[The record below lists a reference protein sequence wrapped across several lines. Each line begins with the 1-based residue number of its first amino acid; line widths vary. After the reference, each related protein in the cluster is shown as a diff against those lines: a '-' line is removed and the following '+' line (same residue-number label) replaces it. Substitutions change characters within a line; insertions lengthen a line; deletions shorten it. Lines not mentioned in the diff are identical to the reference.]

1 MQNAHAD
8 DVVWIEALCALGQQ
22 AADGAHPRQALQQI
36 VEHVVCGF
44 DADSGSLALIIEGTV
59 DELELAAGTDLL
71 PGRIGTTLPRGM
83 GVYGHVIATR
93 QPLLVNGDAAET
105 GLPLPLHAVGRRSA
119 HSAMCWPLVAAG
131 RTIGA
136 LAVNRA
142 GSHPRYTRGDL
153 ERGETLVR
161 LVALVVANHGAI
173 VERES
178 RILELS
184 TLSATMQ
191 RMVALLEDARAT
203 AVVPEPSGA
212 TEEIHVGATRAV
224 SASHATNAPS
234 GSAVGSLLSSF
245 DALAD
250 ELDGTPGSDGVPAL
264 VVQARE
270 AMLRVTRIVEDM
282 RADARPVTGTD
293 WEAVDLHRML
303 DTTLDLVRHELRRSA
318 KVVRCYGEQPV
329 VECMPSRLAQVFLT
343 LLVNASQAIEGN
355 GTITLETGA
364 DESTAWVS
372 IDDTGCGIASA
383 NLGRLFEPF
392 FTTRPVG
399 QGAGLGLAI
408 ANSIVRKHGGRI
420 DVESEL
426 GRGTRVTVRLPLR
439 QAPPEPICAGS
450 TPEGADLRAA

>member
-1 MQNAHAD
+1 MQNGHAD
-8 DVVWIEALCALGQQ
+8 DVAWIEALCALGQQ

-36 VEHVVCGF
+36 VEHVVRGF
-44 DADSGSLALIIEGTV
+44 DADSGSLALIVDGAV
-59 DELELAAGTDLL
+59 DELELVAGTDLL
-71 PGRIGTTLPRGM
+71 PGRIGTSLPRGM

-105 GLPLPLHAVGRRSA
+105 GLPLPLHAAGRRSA

-136 LAVNRA
+136 VAVNRA
-142 GSHPRYTRGDL
+142 GGHPRYTRGDL
-153 ERGETLVR
+153 DRGETLIR
-161 LVALVVANHGAI
+161 LVALVVAHHGAI

-191 RMVALLEDARAT
+191 RMYALLEDARTPA
-203 AVVPEPSGA
+203 AVPEPPGA
-212 TEEIHVGATRAV
+212 TEDVHAGATRA
-224 SASHATNAPS
+224 ASAPS
-234 GSAVGSLLSSF
+234 GSPVGSLLSSF

-250 ELDGTPGSDGVPAL
+250 ELDGTSASDSVPGL
-264 VVQARE
+264 IVQARE
-270 AMLRVTRIVEDM
+270 ALLRVTRIVEDM
-282 RADARPVTGTD
+282 RADARAAAGTD
-293 WEAVDLHRML
+293 WEAVDLRRTL
-303 DTTLDLVRHELRRSA
+303 DTTLDLVRHELRRGA

-329 VECMPSRLAQVFLT
+329 VECMPSRLGQVFLT
-343 LLVNASQAIEGN
+343 LLVNAGQAIEGN
-355 GTITLETGA
+355 GTITIETGA

-372 IDDTGCGIASA
+372 IDDTGCGIAPA
-383 NLGRLFEPF
+383 DLGRMFEPF

-426 GRGTRVTVRLPLR
+426 GRGTRVTVRLPLH
-439 QAPPEPICAGS
+439 QTPPEPICARA
-450 TPEGADLRAA
+450 TPEGVDLRAA

>member
-1 MQNAHAD
+1 MPSAHAD

-22 AADGAHPRQALQQI
+22 AAHGAHPQQTLQQI
-36 VEHVVCGF
+36 VEHVVSGF
-44 DADSGSLALIIEGTV
+44 DADSGSLALMVEGAA

-71 PGRIGTTLPRGM
+71 PGRIGTPLPRAM

-131 RTIGA
+131 RTVGA
-136 LAVNRA
+136 LAVTRA
-142 GSHPRYTRGDL
+142 GSHPRYTRDDL

-191 RMVALLEDARAT
+191 RIYALLEDARVQ
-203 AVVPEPSGA
+203 AVVPEPSAA
-212 TEEIHVGATRAV
+212 TEPMEVGASDIV
-224 SASHATNAPS
+224 GASSDIPA
-234 GSAVGSLLSSF
+234 GSLRSSF
-245 DALAD
+245 DALAN
-250 ELDGTPGSDGVPAL
+250 
-264 VVQARE
+264 AR
-270 AMLRVTRIVEDM
+270 AAAGI
-282 RADARPVTGTD
+282 D
-293 WEAVDLHRML
+293 WETVDLHRTL
-303 DTTLDLVRHELRRSA
+303 DTTLDLVRHEIRHKA
-318 KVVRCYGEQPV
+318 KLVRCYGEQPV

-343 LLVNASQAIEGN
+343 LLINASQAIEGK
-355 GTITLETGA
+355 GIITLETGA

-372 IDDTGCGIASA
+372 IDDTGCGIAPV

-439 QAPPEPICAGS
+439 QAPPGPICAGS
-450 TPEGADLRAA
+450 TPEAADLRAA